1 MKRKKSHGER
11 DPAARSRR
19 SVVGES
25 KTLRES
31 VRVSGIPFFVLSVC
45 SFYLLRTPSRHPSPH
60 NPDPFV
66 LTVPSHHHHHHPNQ
80 ASDLALIRTSS
91 PALLYHHTPIHP
103 RT

>member
-31 VRVSGIPFFVLSVC
+31 VRVSGIHSLFSLCLLVLFIKNS
-45 SFYLLRTPSRHPSPH
+45 LPPSLSP
-60 NPDPFV
+60 
-66 LTVPSHHHHHHPNQ
+66 
-80 ASDLALIRTSS
+80 
-91 PALLYHHTPIHP
+91 
-103 RT
+103 